1 MLQVEIVEGRMV
13 RDGKLVAVQSGERKL
28 TAREFQ
34 ILAAVPPEAEWFA
47 NIENANTR
55 RAYKSDVHDFMAFA
69 GLRESHEFRAVK
81 RSHLI
86 AWRKQLEMRALEAP
100 TIRRKLAALSSLFD
114 FLCESNAV
122 EFNPAD
128 GVKRPN
134 VGANEGKSPALSAER
149 AKALL
154 NAPADDTLKGVRDR
168 AILSALLFHGLRRA
182 ELCGLK
188 VGDLQERS
196 GVVHF
201 RVEGKGGKMRFIP
214 VHPHTIQRVRE
225 YLARVEHGQNP
236 RSPLFW
242 PVKNPSY
249 GVLEKPLAGDAIY
262 RNIVQKYAREL
273 GIEPRAI
280 CVHGL
285 RATAATNALDHSA
298 DIAKVQEW
306 LGHSN
311 ISTTRLYDRRK
322 TKPEESPTFKVSY

>member
-1 MLQVEIVEGRMV
+1 MV
-13 RDGKLVAVQSGERKL
+13 DDRNLVAIQIGERKL
-28 TAREFQ
+28 TALEFQ
-34 ILAAVPPEAEWFA
+34 SLADVPPEAEWFA

-55 RAYKSDVHDFMAFA
+55 RAYKNDVREFMEFA
-69 GLRESHEFRAVK
+69 GIQESHEFRAVK

-100 TIRRKLAALSSLFD
+100 TIRRKLSALSSLFD

-128 GVKRPN
+128 GVKRPTA
-134 VGANEGKSPALSAER
+134 GANEGKSPALSDER

-154 NAPADDTLKGVRDR
+154 NAPDGDTLKGVRDK
-168 AILSALLFHGLRRA
+168 AILSVLLFHGLRRA
-182 ELCGLK
+182 ELCSLK

-201 RVEGKGGKMRFIP
+201 RVEGKGGKMRFVP

-225 YLARVEHGQNP
+225 YLARVEHAQNP
-236 RSPLFW
+236 RAALFW
-242 PVKNPSY
+242 PVKNPSS
-249 GVLEKPLAGDAIY
+249 GVLEKPLTGHAIY
-262 RNIVQKYAREL
+262 KNIVQKYAREL
-273 GIEPRAI
+273 GIERRAI

-285 RATAATNALDHSA
+285 RATAATNALEHSA

-322 TKPEESPTFKVSY
+322 TRPEDSPTFKVNY

>member
-1 MLQVEIVEGRMV
+1 MESEGILIAV
-13 RDGKLVAVQSGERKL
+13 RNGERKL

-34 ILAAVPPEAEWFA
+34 SLADVPPEAEWFA

-55 RAYKSDVHDFMAFA
+55 RAYKNDVEDFMAFA
-69 GLRESHEFRAVK
+69 GIRDSHEFRAVK

-86 AWRKQLEMRALEAP
+86 AWRKQLEKRTLEAP
-100 TIRRKLAALSSLFD
+100 TIRRKLSALSSLFD

-128 GVKRPN
+128 GVKRPTA
-134 VGANEGKSPALSAER
+134 GANEGKSPALSAER

-154 NAPADDTLKGVRDR
+154 NAPGNDTLKGLRDR

-182 ELCGLK
+182 ELCSLT

-225 YLARVEHGQNP
+225 YLARVEHGQNA
-236 RSPLFW
+236 RAALFW

-249 GVLEKPLAGDAIY
+249 GVLEKALTGHAIY
-262 RNIVQKYAREL
+262 KNVVQKYARDL

-298 DIAKVQEW
+298 DIARVQEW

>member
-1 MLQVEIVEGRMV
+1 MEGEILLLAG
-13 RDGKLVAVQSGERKL
+13 DGERKL
-28 TAREFQ
+28 TAKEFQ
-34 ILAAVPPEAEWFA
+34 TLADVPLEVEWFA
-47 NIENANTR
+47 NIENENTR
-55 RAYKSDVHDFMAFA
+55 RAYRNDVREFMAFA
-69 GLRESHEFRAVK
+69 GIRHPGEIRTVK

-86 AWRKQLEMRALEAP
+86 AWRKDLERRELQAP
-100 TIRRKLAALSSLFD
+100 TIRRKLSALSSLFD

-122 EFNPAD
+122 EGNPAD

-134 VGANEGKSPALSAER
+134 AGANEGKSPALSGER

-154 NAPADDTLKGVRDR
+154 NAPADDTVKGVRDR
-168 AILSALLFHGLRRA
+168 AILSALLFHGLRRV
-182 ELCGLK
+182 ELCSLK

-201 RVEGKGGKMRFIP
+201 RVEGKGGKMRFVP

-236 RSPLFW
+236 RAALFW
-242 PVKNPSY
+242 PVKNPSG
-249 GVLEKPLAGDAIY
+249 GVLEKPLTGHAIY
-262 RNIVQKYAREL
+262 KNVVQKYARDL

-322 TKPEESPTFKVSY
+322 TKPEDSPTFKVSY